1 MSQMSTIRTQEVA
14 GSFPITLNS
23 GNVCRCKTLIFLI
36 NSPDEEC
43 SGDQQ
48 NGQVDCH
55 CGLEVERFEECG
67 GVGHQQQEEGG
78 EVGGQQLVGEAA

>member
-1 MSQMSTIRTQEVA
+1 M
-14 GSFPITLNS
+14 
-23 GNVCRCKTLIFLI
+23 

-55 CGLEVERFEECG
+55 CGLKVERFEECG
-67 GVGHQQQEEGG
+67 GVGHQQQQEGG
-78 EVGGQQLVGEAA
+78 EVGGH